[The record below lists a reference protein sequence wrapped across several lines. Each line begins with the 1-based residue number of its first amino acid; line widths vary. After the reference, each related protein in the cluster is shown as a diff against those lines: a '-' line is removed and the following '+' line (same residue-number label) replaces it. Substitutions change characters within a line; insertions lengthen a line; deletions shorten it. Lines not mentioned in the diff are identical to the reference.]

1 MIKLAVVSPCFNEE
15 EVLDISIKK
24 LTLLFDELIEK
35 KKISPDSFVL
45 FVNDGSK
52 DNTWE
57 IIKKHH
63 QKNPFICGLCLAGN
77 VGHQYALMAGML
89 KVRNKCDAA
98 ITIDAD
104 LQDDI
109 SVIPEMIDKFEEGS
123 DVVYGVKISRISD
136 PFFKRVSA
144 QCFYKLQNLMGVKTI
159 YNHADYRLM
168 SNKALNYLALYPERN
183 LYLRGMIP
191 LMGLRS
197 STVDDVISPRVA
209 GSSKYTLSKMLR
221 LALDGISSF
230 STRPITYIL
239 GLGAISLIISFIMII
254 HVIWAWIIGNV
265 VPGWSEL
272 MISVWFLGSA
282 IILSIGIVG
291 EYIGKIYRETKQR
304 PLYLEDEFLS
314 RTE

>member
-35 KKISPDSFVL
+35 KRISPDSFVL

-63 QKNPFICGLCLAGN
+63 QKNPFVCGLCLAGN
-77 VGHQYALMAGML
+77 VGHQYAIMAGML

-109 SVIPEMIDKFEEGS
+109 SVIPEMIDKFEKGS

-221 LALDGISSF
+221 LALDGITSF
-230 STRPITYIL
+230 STKPILWIV
-239 GLGAISLIISFIMII
+239 GFGFISFLITLIMVA
-254 HVIWAWIIGNV
+254 HVIYAWMKGNV
-265 VPGWSEL
+265 VPGWTEM
-272 MISVWFLGSA
+272 MISLWFFGSA
-282 IILSIGIVG
+282 ILLSVGIIGQ
-291 EYIGKIYRETKQR
+291 YIGKIYAESKHR
-304 PLYLEDEFLS
+304 PLYLEDDYLGK
-314 RTE
+314 